1 MKQINTYESN
11 TENKEDK
18 NLRETKHQTQTD
30 MTNERKNIT
39 LREQKGRKKE
49 SEYMKHI
56 RKQINKKNQTEAKK
70 KKQEEIK
77 KK

>member
-39 LREQKGRKKE
+39 LREQKGRKKQK
-49 SEYMKHI
+49 S
-56 RKQINKKNQTEAKK
+56 QNT
-70 KKQEEIK
+70 
-77 KK
+77 